1 MKILLISDI
10 HGNYPALAAL
20 TDAFDPAAYDLIC
33 NCGDSTVYAPFA
45 NETINWLRQ
54 YRVTSIRGN
63 TDDKIIKLLKGKT
76 FKKPGKPE
84 KRIMYTS
91 TAEALSAKNRRY
103 LLSLKKRRII
113 SLEDITLGMFH
124 GSPAD
129 HDEFLFSSTP
139 DSRFTDL
146 STQTECDIIVTGH
159 SHSPFHKHING
170 VHFINPGSVGR
181 MFDGNPELSFAELTL
196 ADNTPLVTHHRLPYD
211 IDKVVHRLKENNLPP
226 IYGRM
231 YLLGRKLN

>member
-1 MKILLISDI
+1 MKLLLISDI

-20 TDAFDPAAYDLIC
+20 ADAYDPGTYDLIC

-45 NETINWLRQ
+45 NETIDWLQ
-54 YRVTSIRGN
+54 KNRVVSIRGN
-63 TDDKIIKLLKGKT
+63 TDDKVIRLLKGKT

-91 TAEALSAKNRRY
+91 TAETLSSKNRTY
-103 LLSLKKRRII
+103 LLALKKKRK
-113 SLEDITLGMFH
+113 LNLGKITLGMFH

-139 DSRFTDL
+139 EKRFAEL
-146 STQTECDIIVTGH
+146 AEGSNCDIIVTGH
-159 SHSPFHKHING
+159 SHSPFHKEIAG

-181 MFDGNPELSFAELTL
+181 MFDGNPELSFAELKL
-196 ADNTPLVTHHRLPYD
+196 ENNKPLVTHHRLAYD
-211 IDKVVHRLKENNLPP
+211 IDWVVRSIREQNLPA

-231 YLLGRKLN
+231 YRLGKKLN